1 MKMLPNGE
9 VFMFTR
15 KNRLIWL
22 WLALIIITSC
32 EAKDNYIAKES
43 DLDGTWVDVK
53 EYRSSPK
60 IKDRQYSW
68 GVGKRIVETTLE
80 IELKKKEVLIPG
92 TGAFIIQN
100 INKDSSTS
108 ILLDVKGPGA
118 EGGWEMKLVF
128 HFLDK
133 DTFWL
138 ECSDLEGMF
147 SVGKKKPWYRLSG
160 PNQ

>member
-1 MKMLPNGE
+1 
-9 VFMFTR
+9 MFTR
-15 KNRLIWL
+15 KSRLAWL
-22 WLALIIITSC
+22 SLLSILFITAC
-32 EAKDNYIAKES
+32 AAKDAYPASVE

-80 IELKKKEVLIPG
+80 IELEKKEVLMPG
-92 TGAFIIQN
+92 TGVFLIQS
-100 INKDSSTS
+100 INKDSSSS
-108 ILLDVKGPGA
+108 ISVDVKGPGE

-128 HFLDK
+128 HFVDK
-133 DTFWL
+133 DTFWI

-160 PNQ
+160 PNR